1 MPKLADVR
9 IKTVK
14 PGSRDRWV
22 GDGMGLWLCV
32 RTTGTKTFAIRS
44 KTAGKTRVVTLG
56 EWPHYIPV
64 DRVAA

>member
-1 MPKLADVR
+1 
-9 IKTVK
+9 
-14 PGSRDRWV
+14 
-22 GDGMGLWLCV
+22 MGLWLCV